1 MGNDKYGCSVKKL
14 MDKKGHI
21 FFMTCPLSYKY
32 WLLSVHVFGYVVFG
46 ADDVDAHWRRN
57 NTPLPCGYFYSG
69 NGIYG
74 NFAICGS
81 GCD

>member
-46 ADDVDAHWRRN
+46 ADDVDAH
-57 NTPLPCGYFYSG
+57 
-69 NGIYG
+69 
-74 NFAICGS
+74 
-81 GCD
+81 